1 MTDIVIKG
9 IKNGELPLNLLY
21 STIATIADP
30 KKESSSYYGHSE
42 RDQSQDALE
51 QVIYQKVVLYVMRDL
66 LETSDENFDVFQSLL
81 QSARSLKVNEKRK
94 QEGKKKTDQETSHD
108 PAA

>member
-1 MTDIVIKG
+1 ME
-9 IKNGELPLNLLY
+9 NFHLLY
-21 STIATIADP
+21 STIATIDDPKFVPHFLPP

-51 QVIYQKVVLYVMRDL
+51 QVIYQKVVLYVMRGL